1 MPKKPAKTGSRRAS
15 RAVAAKSAAAAAKR
29 PSASP
34 KHALEERIARALE
47 AIYLLV
53 FFDALRVKIRD
64 VGLFR
69 NKAVHHIALGV
80 GLDGTKETLGL
91 WPEQNEGAKFR
102 LRVMNQMMTRGL
114 KSFPGPIVAVFPEA
128 TQKLN
133 RPSFAPQPRL
143 LKGPQG
149 RGGGAHG
156 RLSR

>member
-1 MPKKPAKTGSRRAS
+1 MGCSPLVSARSVQRHHCHRVLDE
-15 RAVAAKSAAAAAKR
+15 VAAWQ
-29 PSASP
+29 
-34 KHALEERIARALE
+34 ARALE